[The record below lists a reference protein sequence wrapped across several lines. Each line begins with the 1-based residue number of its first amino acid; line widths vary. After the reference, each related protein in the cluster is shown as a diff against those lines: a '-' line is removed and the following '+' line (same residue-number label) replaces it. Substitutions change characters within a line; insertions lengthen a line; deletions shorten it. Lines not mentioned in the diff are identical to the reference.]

1 MLELSC
7 PKCKENFILYYKE
20 STRKI
25 KNTKKPKNLSKLFS
39 EKVEEAIDNPELTD
53 IVHTK
58 FYYEIEK

>member
-25 KNTKKPKNLSKLFS
+25 KNTKKPKNLIKLFS
-39 EKVEEAIDNPELTD
+39 EKVEEAIDNPKLTD